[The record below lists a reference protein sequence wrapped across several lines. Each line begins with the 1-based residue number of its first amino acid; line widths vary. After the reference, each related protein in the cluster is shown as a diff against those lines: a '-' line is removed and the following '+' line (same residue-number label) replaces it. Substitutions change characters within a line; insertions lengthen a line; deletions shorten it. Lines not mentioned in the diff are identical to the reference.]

1 MFLSTAKYTIT
12 LSAAHLDQELRSA
25 MSLLAHDLR
34 RAGYSA
40 IQADQDTNTD
50 GTVDNDMILNPFNAG
65 MVDITTGKL
74 AGEADDSC
82 VTYAYNLTVSPASPS
97 RL

>member
-1 MFLSTAKYTIT
+1 MLSPPQSLHYLRGVSLVETLIGIAVGLIVLTGAITMFMSTARYNSIT

-40 IQADQDTNTD
+40 IQADRDTNMD
-50 GTVDNDMILNPFNAG
+50 GTVDI
-65 MVDITTGKL
+65 
-74 AGEADDSC
+74 DD
-82 VTYAYNLTVSPASPS
+82 
-97 RL
+97 